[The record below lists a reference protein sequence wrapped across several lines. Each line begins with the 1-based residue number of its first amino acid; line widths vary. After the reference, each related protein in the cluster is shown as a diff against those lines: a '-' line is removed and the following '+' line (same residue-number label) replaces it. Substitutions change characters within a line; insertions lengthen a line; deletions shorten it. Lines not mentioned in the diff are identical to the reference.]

1 MWWLS
6 RLIRLQV
13 VMLRVYD
20 AQVTQSGREVHTS
33 VNMHPASKMQ
43 FSCIRISSQ
52 RLLKDFLSDSIVVN
66 SNLILHSMRI
76 AYLGSVSWR
85 TANLCTRMPWIGRFI
100 TYMNAQRLWF
110 DSLVADLHRSVF
122 HYIKDNFFIYYLFV
136 FLIDYTA
143 IVWIMS

>member
-20 AQVTQSGREVHTS
+20 AQVAQSGKEVYTS
-33 VNMHPASKMQ
+33 AYMHPASKMQ
-43 FSCIRISSQ
+43 FSWIRISSQ
-52 RLLKDFLSDSIVVN
+52 RLLKDFFSNSIAVS
-66 SNLILHSMRI
+66 SNIILHSIWI
-76 AYLGSVSWR
+76 AYLGSVNWR

-110 DSLVADLHRSVF
+110 DSLVADLHCFVF
-122 HYIKDNFFIYYLFV
+122 HYIKDNFLFIICSYF
-136 FLIDYTA
+136 
-143 IVWIMS
+143 